1 MAFPTTAAEARQ
13 DAEKAFTVLEDLGFK
28 AFAHN
33 PDPAGLWHEG
43 APHIGLVLGTG
54 WGEAVPWDAPPQS
67 VPFQDLPGFEALRDL
82 EGHRRCVVFG
92 EVDGKRAIALQGRV
106 HLNEGA
112 DPRIVGMVRLQ
123 TELLLLAMGCT
134 GTLILTAA
142 VGSLSPKIPV
152 GQIVTVDGFV
162 TVFAPPMPLFGGEFC
177 SPEDRLTADVR
188 DTAKSVIE
196 KVQGQARDA
205 GHAMVRGPFFEGRR
219 YDKALLANVSAGV
232 VGMSM
237 LPEACVA
244 AAVAPDVK
252 VLGLGYVTN
261 GPQEVHSHDANQAQA
276 RSSVDEMRAVLRGV
290 ITHES

>member
-1 MAFPTTAAEARQ
+1 MVFATTAAEARENAQ
-13 DAEKAFTVLEDLGFK
+13 RALMRLGELGFDS
-28 AFAHN
+28 FSHS
-33 PDPAGLWHEG
+33 PDLAMSRDGEFP
-43 APHIGLVLGTG
+43 PVGLVLGTG

-67 VPFQDLPGFEALRDL
+67 VSFQNLPGFAALRDL

-92 EVDGKRAIALQGRV
+92 EVDGKRVIALQGRV

-188 DTAKSVIE
+188 DKAKSVIE

-205 GHAMVRGPFFEGRR
+205 GHVMVRGPFFEGRR